1 MNKTSR
7 VFQARLPVQVVAI
20 LIFLAVFTALA
31 IGLPSIRLMQ
41 RQMDRQA
48 WSSLDQA
55 GWMASA
61 TLTNETNRI
70 GSLARLIAER
80 PTLLILLGDDRSD
93 ELLAYIETLRVG
105 AGLELLAICR
115 DAQVASLV
123 YDPSV
128 RIRSEFT
135 CIDPVPGR
143 VFHNESLRPTGWLM
157 AAHPVKGSAD
167 SLQVMVGQAVDADL
181 INRLRIQDDIDVG
194 LIQSGIWI
202 AGTRPEKIEFWS
214 EVRSQLSQDPGSPV
228 TGIIDHKA
236 ESYYARRALH
246 PQSGAEIITALPVTE
261 MIAAQNELSRTLVY
275 SILAVVLAASILAFY
290 LAQRLMKPLERLRAA
305 AVSLSMGDLNTP
317 VTTHS
322 RVREISQVAYA
333 LEDARSALNH
343 SLQALRREK
352 EWSELLLASVVEG
365 IIALDRQGR
374 ITFFS
379 QGAERI
385 THRRSDQVVGRH
397 IDDVIKVS
405 NGEKRFSQCLPASGG
420 RQAVLTIALDGHPI
434 TLAVTG
440 APFTPPEAG
449 RGGSALVLRDVSEEE
464 ALRRL
469 LGGFLAN
476 ITHEFRT
483 PLSALAASIEL
494 MLDQLDTLSPTE
506 LRELLD
512 SLRLGT
518 LGLQTLIDNLLEGA
532 SIEAGR
538 FRVNPRP
545 AELEEVV
552 LETARTLQPLFDKYR
567 QHLQLDIP
575 PGLPPVQIDPR
586 RTTQVL
592 VNLLSNAIKWS
603 PEDSEICL
611 GVQHNSQS
619 VYVSVSDRG
628 PGIPADY
635 LADVFTRFAHLNT
648 AIGRTEHGAGLGLSV
663 VKAIVEAQGGA
674 VGVENRP
681 DGGAR
686 FWFSVPVASADFE
699 AQERPPAAASPGE
712 SVEFA

>member
-1 MNKTSR
+1 MNKNSR

-20 LIFLAVFTALA
+20 LICLAAFTALA
-31 IGLPSIRLMQ
+31 IGLPSMRLMQ

-61 TLTNETNRI
+61 ALTTETDRI

-80 PTLLILLGDDRSD
+80 PTLLNLLVDNRSD
-93 ELLAYIETLRVG
+93 ELPAYIETLRVG
-105 AGLELLAICR
+105 AGLDLLAICR
-115 DAQVASLV
+115 DAEVVSLV
-123 YDPSV
+123 VDPTV
-128 RIRSEFT
+128 RVRPEFT
-135 CIDPVPGR
+135 CIDPAPGR
-143 VFHNESLRPTGWLM
+143 IFHNESIRPTGWLM
-157 AAHPVKGSAD
+157 AAHPVEGSTD
-167 SLQVMVGQAVDADL
+167 GLQVMVGHAVDANL
-181 INRLRIQDDIDVG
+181 INRLRLQDDIDVG
-194 LIQSGIWI
+194 LIQSGVWI
-202 AGTRPEKIEFWS
+202 AGTRPEKMGFWS
-214 EVRSQLSQDPGSPV
+214 EVRSRLSQDPGKTE
-228 TGIIDHKA
+228 TGIIDINA

-246 PQSGAEIITALPVTE
+246 PQSGAEIITALPVTQ
-261 MIAAQNELSRTLVY
+261 MIAAQNELKRTLVY
-275 SILAVVLAASILAFY
+275 SILAVILAASFLAFY

-305 AVSLSMGDLNTP
+305 AVSLSMGDLTTP

-343 SLQALRREK
+343 SLQALQREK

-365 IIALDRQGR
+365 IIALDRRGR

-385 THRRSDQVVGRH
+385 TKRRSNQVVGRH
-397 IDDVIKVS
+397 IDDVIKVID
-405 NGEKRFSQCLPASGG
+405 GEQRLSQYLQASGG
-420 RQAVLTIALDGHPI
+420 RQAVLTIEHGGHPI

-469 LGGFLAN
+469 LGDFLAN

-494 MLDQLDTLSPTE
+494 ILDQLDALSPTD

-538 FRVNPRP
+538 FHVYPRP

-552 LETARTLQPLFDKYR
+552 RDTARTLQPLFEKYH
-567 QHLQLDIP
+567 QQLKLDIP
-575 PGLPPVQIDPR
+575 PGLLPVQIDPR

-603 PEDSEICL
+603 PEDSEIQL
-611 GVQHNSQS
+611 IVKQNSRS

-628 PGIPADY
+628 PGIPENH
-635 LADVFTRFAHLNT
+635 LTDVYTRFSHLST
-648 AIGRTEHGAGLGLSV
+648 SIGRTEHGAGLGLSV
-663 VKAIVEAQGGA
+663 VKAIVEAQGGE

-681 DGGAR
+681 GGGAR
-686 FWFSVPVASADFE
+686 FWFSIPVSTTDLE
-699 AQERPPAAASPGE
+699 TQESHPTAASGTSAE
-712 SVEFA
+712 IV